1 MDLKAKIND
10 YIHKNK
16 NKAIELLQILVREK
30 SVSGNEAAA
39 QKIVSNYLQD
49 LGLVIDRFEPSFE
62 ELTKSSYFISERT
75 SFEDSPNIVAI
86 LNGIGNGRSII
97 LNGHIDVVPEG
108 EISSWDLHPYSG
120 ALVGNRLYGR
130 GTTDMK
136 GGNVAALFAIE
147 AIKKCNIPLKG
158 DIYFESVIEEESG
171 GAGTLATILRGYE
184 ADAVLI
190 PEPTKMKIFPKQQG
204 SVWFRIKVKG
214 KVAHGGT
221 RYEGVSAIEKSI
233 MVINHINQLEKV
245 RNTRLLD
252 DPLYKNVPIPIP
264 INIGKINGGTW
275 PSSVSDLVTLE
286 GRLGVSPNET
296 IEEAKLEITRW
307 LKTLSLIDDW
317 FTENPVEVEFFGAR
331 WLPGSIDLEH
341 PFMESL
347 KKSYQYV
354 YKNEPIIEASPW
366 GTDGGLFTQIKQI
379 PTIVFGPGET
389 KVAHYPNEYIDLDEL
404 FRCAEVIA
412 YTLLDWCGVDE

>member
-1 MDLKAKIND
+1 MDLKTKIND

-16 NKAIELLQILVREK
+16 NKAIELLQNLVREK
-30 SVSGNEAAA
+30 SVSGNEAGA
-39 QKIVSNYLQD
+39 QKIVTNYIQN
-49 LGLVIDRFEPSFE
+49 LGLVIDRFEPSIE
-62 ELTKSSYFISERT
+62 ELNKSSHFISERT
-75 SFEDSPNIVAI
+75 SFEESPNIVAI
-86 LNGIGNGRSII
+86 LKGTGNGRSII

-108 EISSWDLHPYSG
+108 EISSWERHPYSG
-120 ALVGNRLYGR
+120 EIVGNRLYGR

-171 GAGTLATILRGYE
+171 GAGTLATILRGYV

-204 SVWFRIKVKG
+204 SVWFRVKVKG

-317 FTENPVEVEFFGAR
+317 FIENPVEIEFFGAR
-331 WLPGSIDLEH
+331 WLPGSIDLGH

-347 KKSYQYV
+347 KKSYQSV

-412 YTLLDWCGVDE
+412 HTLLDWCGVDE

>member
-1 MDLKAKIND
+1 LDLKAKIND

-16 NKAIELLQILVREK
+16 NKAIELLQNLVREK
-30 SVSGNEAAA
+30 SVSGNEAGA
-39 QKIVSNYLQD
+39 QKIVSNYLQN
-49 LGLVIDRFEPSFE
+49 LGLVIDRFEPSIE

-75 SFEDSPNIVAI
+75 SFEESPNIVAI
-86 LNGIGNGRSII
+86 LKGTGNGRSII

-108 EISSWDLHPYSG
+108 EISSWERNPYSG
-120 ALVGNRLYGR
+120 EIVGNRLYGR

-147 AIKKCNIPLKG
+147 AIKKLNIPLKG

-171 GAGTLATILRGYE
+171 GAGTLATILRGYV

-204 SVWFRIKVKG
+204 SVWFRVKVKG

-317 FTENPVEVEFFGAR
+317 FFENPVEVEFFGAR
-331 WLPGSIDLEH
+331 WLPGSIDLGH

-412 YTLLDWCGVDE
+412 YTLLDWCGVNE

>member
-10 YIHKNK
+10 YILKNK
-16 NKAIELLQILVREK
+16 NRAIELLQNLVREK
-30 SVSGNEAAA
+30 SVSGNEATA
-39 QKIVSNYLQD
+39 QKIVSDYLQN
-49 LGLVIDRFEPSFE
+49 LGLVIDRFEPSIE
-62 ELTKSSYFISERT
+62 ELTKSPYFISERT

-86 LNGIGNGRSII
+86 LKGTGNGRSII

-108 EISSWDLHPYSG
+108 EISSWDLHPFSG
-120 ALVGNRLYGR
+120 ALVENHLYGR

-147 AIKKCNIPLKG
+147 AIKKCNIHLKG

-171 GAGTLATILRGYE
+171 GAGTLATILRGYK

-317 FTENPVEVEFFGAR
+317 FIENPVEVEFFGAR
-331 WLPGSIDLEH
+331 WLPGSIDLGH

-347 KKSYQYV
+347 KKSFQSV

-366 GTDGGLFTQIKQI
+366 GTDGGLFSQIKQI

>member
-16 NKAIELLQILVREK
+16 NKAIELLQHLVREK
-30 SVSGNEAAA
+30 SVSGNEAGA
-39 QKIVSNYLQD
+39 QNIISNYLRN
-49 LGLVIDRFEPSFE
+49 LGLVIDVFEPSIE

-75 SFEDSPNIVAI
+75 SFKDSPNIVAI
-86 LNGIGNGRSII
+86 FKGTGNGRSII

-108 EISSWDLHPYSG
+108 ELSSWDLHPYSG
-120 ALVGNRLYGR
+120 AIVGNRLYGR

-147 AIKKCNIPLKG
+147 AIKKLNIPIKG

-221 RYEGVSAIEKSI
+221 RYEGVSAIEKSM

-296 IEEAKLEITRW
+296 IEEAKLEITKW

-317 FTENPVEVEFFGAR
+317 FIENPVEVEFFGAR
-331 WLPGSIDLEH
+331 WLPGSIDPLH

-347 KKSYQYV
+347 KKSYQTV
-354 YKNEPIIEASPW
+354 YKKEPIIEASPW

-389 KVAHYPNEYIDLDEL
+389 KVAHYPNEYIDLDECIH
-404 FRCAEVIA
+404 CAKVIA

>member
-1 MDLKAKIND
+1 MDLKTKIND

-16 NKAIELLQILVREK
+16 NKAIELLQNLVREK
-30 SVSGNEAAA
+30 SISGNEAGA
-39 QKIVSNYLQD
+39 QKIVTNYLQN
-49 LGLVIDRFEPSFE
+49 LGLVIDRFEPSIE
-62 ELTKSSYFISERT
+62 ELNKSSYFISERT
-75 SFEDSPNIVAI
+75 SFEESPNIVAI
-86 LNGIGNGRSII
+86 LKGTGNGRSII

-108 EISSWDLHPYSG
+108 EISSWERHPYSG
-120 ALVGNRLYGR
+120 EIVGNRLYGR

-171 GAGTLATILRGYE
+171 GAGTLATILRGYV

-190 PEPTKMKIFPKQQG
+190 PEPTKMKIFRKQQG
-204 SVWFRIKVKG
+204 SVWFRVKVKG

-317 FTENPVEVEFFGAR
+317 FIENPVEIEFFGAR
-331 WLPGSIDLEH
+331 WLPGSIDLGH

-347 KKSYQYV
+347 KKSYQSV

-412 YTLLDWCGVDE
+412 HTLLDWCGVDE

>member
-16 NKAIELLQILVREK
+16 NKAIELLQNLVREK

-39 QKIVSNYLQD
+39 QKIVSNYLQN
-49 LGLVIDRFEPSFE
+49 LGLVIDGFEPSIE

-86 LNGIGNGRSII
+86 LKGTGNGKSII

-108 EISSWDLHPYSG
+108 EISSWERHPYSG
-120 ALVGNRLYGR
+120 TIVGNHLYGR

-171 GAGTLATILRGYE
+171 GAGSLATILRGYV

-275 PSSVSDLVTLE
+275 PSSVSDLVILE

-307 LKTLSLIDDW
+307 LKTLSLMDDW
-317 FTENPVEVEFFGAR
+317 FIENPVEVEFFGAR

-366 GTDGGLFTQIKQI
+366 GTDGGLFSHIKQI

-404 FRCAEVIA
+404 FSCAEVIA